1 MKNLVSILIGCS
13 LCWCSYTQ
21 AETRCNNA
29 IEKSSAIIMSLVADI
44 NKTYS
49 FTGGGGISEIKE
61 VSTGIYQVSLPQEER
76 VDQFQYQVTIDANC
90 KVTIV
95 KKESMTK
102 SF

>member
-1 MKNLVSILIGCS
+1 MKNLAKLLIGCS
-13 LCWCSYTQ
+13 LCWSLFTH
-21 AETRCNNA
+21 AETHCTNA
-29 IEKSSAIIMSLVADI
+29 LEKSSAIIIALVADI
-44 NKTYS
+44 NKNYS
-49 FTGGGGISEIKE
+49 FKGGGGISDIEEIA
-61 VSTGIYQVSLPQEER
+61 TGIYRVSLPQEER